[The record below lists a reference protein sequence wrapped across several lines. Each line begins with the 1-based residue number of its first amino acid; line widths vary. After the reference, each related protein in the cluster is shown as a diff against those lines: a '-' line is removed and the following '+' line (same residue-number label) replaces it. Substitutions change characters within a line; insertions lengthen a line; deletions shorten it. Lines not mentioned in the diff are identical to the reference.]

1 MQKKIMYSL
10 SAGIISLLALSGCRS
25 KEMPKQ
31 FTHVPVYVAA
41 QQIPADDQNK
51 IRSNPVMRA
60 YAIGRYVDPNRK
72 SVMHEQHTIYREE
85 QSPRWNLI
93 PQPDADPVLMAQKQ
107 RQERY
112 ADALSGQI
120 ALASKDMRDTR
131 NMVRSVLDSQT
142 SQDARN
148 RELLQA
154 LEELKKRYTIVS
166 GNLVKSSN
174 YIIKL
179 ETEIHQLKK
188 ETELL
193 KLQPR
198 SRRGD
203 SAR

>member
-10 SAGIISLLALSGCRS
+10 SAGIMSLLALSGCRS

-41 QQIPADDQNK
+41 RQIPADDQNK

-112 ADALSGQI
+112 ADALAGQI

-131 NMVRSVLDSQT
+131 NMVRSVLNSQT
-142 SQDARN
+142 AQDARN
-148 RELLQA
+148 RELLRA
-154 LEELKKRYTIVS
+154 LEELKKRYDIVS
-166 GNLVKSSN
+166 GNLVKSSG
-174 YIIKL
+174 YINKL

-193 KLQPR
+193 KLQLR
-198 SRRGD
+198 SRRGNPV
-203 SAR
+203 R

>member
-1 MQKKIMYSL
+1 
-10 SAGIISLLALSGCRS
+10 
-25 KEMPKQ
+25 
-31 FTHVPVYVAA
+31 HVPVYVAA

-51 IRSNPVMRA
+51 IRSSPVMRA

-107 RQERY
+107 KRERY
-112 ADALSGQI
+112 ADALAGQI
-120 ALASKDMRDTR
+120 AQASKEMRDTR
-131 NMVRSVLDSQT
+131 SMVRSILESQT
-142 SQDARN
+142 SREAGN
-148 RELLQA
+148 RELLQS
-154 LEELKKRYTIVS
+154 LEELKKRYAIVS

-174 YIIKL
+174 YINKL

-193 KLQPR
+193 KLQLR

-203 SAR
+203 SVR

>member
-1 MQKKIMYSL
+1 MQKKFMFVF
-10 SAGIISLLALSGCRS
+10 SAGLFTLIAVSGCRS
-25 KEMPKQ
+25 KELPPSQ

-51 IRSNPVMRA
+51 IRSNPVMRS

-112 ADALSGQI
+112 ANALAGQI

-131 NMVRSVLDSQT
+131 NMVRNVLESQL
-142 SQDARN
+142 SQETKT
-148 RELLQA
+148 RELL
-154 LEELKKRYTIVS
+154 LVIEDLKKRYGIVS
-166 GNLVKSSN
+166 GNLVKSAD
-174 YIIKL
+174 YINKL
-179 ETEIHQLKK
+179 ESELNKLQK

-193 KLQPR
+193 KLQL
-198 SRRGD
+198 RRKGN
-203 SAR
+203 